1 MKKFFAILT
10 AIVLL
15 CTAIPVSVS
24 AEPVRAAAQRTEKL
38 DLTAI
43 TAATANDAEGWSFD
57 PTGDDGNPLLTL
69 NNYGTASAHSAP
81 ILCPQNTKIVVNGDC
96 YVDNAVI
103 GSATNVI
110 SGTAGGYL
118 KIEGTGTLNVYANQ
132 YPAYCICSPM
142 GGTANVNHL
151 YINDIT
157 VNCFGTQ
164 ITSTNSSSNKSCIYA
179 SHNIEIRNAT
189 VNTTNGAIGIEMQ
202 GRYVT
207 GANPPEE
214 SWNELLIENSTVNVQ
229 NHPSGNLWSSAKGL
243 VANMG
248 RITIAG
254 DSNVTIDA
262 GSQSIYT
269 TICLAITGGTVSA
282 VSTPGSTADSN
293 AIVYVKRMAVG
304 EDVQSIYFA
313 TTKYP
318 AAKAIYC
325 QTANVSTLADG
336 LTVEIGSFTGG
347 KFVPAADPNNG
358 GLSTLKI
365 VRDEPAVITH
375 TVSFYGYGGEL
386 IDEVEVED
394 GAAATAPAMDRTV
407 NTENGVYVFCGWDTD
422 FDNVTEDIQVNG
434 IYSLLGDVN
443 FDDTT
448 DVTDALL
455 VLRHTMGTAALGTK
469 AQTVGDINGD
479 GILDSTDAIL
489 IMRMI
494 MGQM

>member
-38 DLTAI
+38 DLTAV
-43 TAATANDAEGWSFD
+43 TEATSNSDEGWSFD

-81 ILCPQNTKIVVNGDC
+81 ILCPQNTKIVVNGEC

-110 SGTAGGYL
+110 SGSAGGYL

-157 VNCFGTQ
+157 VNCYGTQ

-202 GRYVT
+202 GRNVT

-254 DSNVTIDA
+254 DSNVTISA

-269 TICLAITGGTVSA
+269 TICLQIMGGSVSA
-282 VSTPGSTADSN
+282 VSTPGSTANTN
-293 AIVYVKRMAVG
+293 AIVYVKRMDIGA
-304 EDVQSIYFA
+304 DVQSVYFA

-318 AAKAIYC
+318 LSKAYYC
-325 QTANVSTLADG
+325 QASGTSTLADG
-336 LTVEIGSFTGG
+336 PVMEIGTFANGT
-347 KFVPAADPNNG
+347 FAPAADPNNG

-375 TVSFYGYGGEL
+375 TVSFYGYNGEL
-386 IDEVEVED
+386 IAEVEVED
-394 GAAATAPAMDRTV
+394 GAAATAPAIDRTV
-407 NTENGVYVFCGWDTD
+407 STENGVYVFCGWDTD
-422 FDNVTEDIQVNG
+422 FDNVTEDMQVNG

-455 VLRHTMGTAALGTK
+455 VLRYTMGTAALGTK

-494 MGQM
+494 MEQM